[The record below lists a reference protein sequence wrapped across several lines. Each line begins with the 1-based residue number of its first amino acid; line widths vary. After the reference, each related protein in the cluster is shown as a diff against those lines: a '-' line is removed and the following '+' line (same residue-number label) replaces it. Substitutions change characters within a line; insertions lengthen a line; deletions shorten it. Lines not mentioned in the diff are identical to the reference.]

1 MKSKTTIVWFL
12 FAVIL
17 AGAIWLSDKFF
28 QPATL
33 AEQPLFPGLLANQVT
48 GIQIIPAGGRA
59 INVGRTNHA
68 WLLETPIAYPAQAA
82 AIDGLLAALEKLTPV
97 MTISAAEMSG
107 RKNADAEFGFTDPQY
122 QLEVAGGA
130 QTWRLVVGN
139 KTAPGDGVYV
149 RVKGADGAQVTDTAW
164 LQFLP
169 HDASD
174 WRDTTLVEVP
184 AALDWL
190 VVTNGTQAIELRRDP
205 ASHLWRMVRP
215 LQTRANNLSI
225 ATALQQLRAA
235 SVSRF
240 ISDDPKADLSP
251 YGLDAPTLGI
261 SLGCG
266 TNLVTAIYAGGDV
279 TGAPG
284 ELYARRQG
292 WNTVVSTAKAP
303 LASWRGAVN
312 DFRNP
317 NLLEL
322 TAPVAEVEVDGD
334 NGNFILQRSGS
345 NTWSLAGEKFA
356 VDGSQVAAF
365 IKTLAGLRIVDFVQ
379 DVVTPSGWQNF
390 GLARPSQQIT
400 LRSAVGDTNK
410 VIAQLLFGA
419 STTNGIIYVKRGDED
434 FVYALS
440 LANLNQ
446 LSVPGDFYRDH
457 RVWSFSETNV
467 ASVTLRQSGKIR
479 QLIRTG
485 TNDWSLA
492 AGSQGIIN
500 PPAVEEAIHRLG
512 SLTALA
518 WIGRKFTNADVGLTT
533 NSLSVT
539 IELKSGEK
547 YAVDFGKEVRVP
559 SLNASTALATVTL
572 EGQRWALVF
581 PPVLC
586 PLVAEYLTIPDAQ

>member
-1 MKSKTTIVWFL
+1 VES
-12 FAVIL
+12 
-17 AGAIWLSDKFF
+17 AG
-28 QPATL
+28 
-33 AEQPLFPGLLANQVT
+33 
-48 GIQIIPAGGRA
+48 
-59 INVGRTNHA
+59 
-68 WLLETPIAYPAQAA
+68 
-82 AIDGLLAALEKLTPV
+82 
-97 MTISAAEMSG
+97 
-107 RKNADAEFGFTDPQY
+107 
-122 QLEVAGGA
+122 
-130 QTWRLVVGN
+130 
-139 KTAPGDGVYV
+139 
-149 RVKGADGAQVTDTAW
+149 GAQVTDTAW

-174 WRDTTLVEVP
+174 WRDNTLVEVP

-190 VVTNGTQAIELRRDP
+190 VITNGTQAIELRRDP
-205 ASHLWRMVRP
+205 ASRLWRMVRP

-225 ATALQQLRAA
+225 VTALQQLRAA

-266 TNLVTAIYAGGDV
+266 TNLVTAIYAGSDV
-279 TGAPG
+279 AGAPG

-292 WNTVVSTAKAP
+292 WNTVFSTAKAP

-312 DFRNP
+312 DFRDP

-586 PLVAEYLTIPDAQ
+586 PLVAEYLTIPDTQ

>member
-12 FAVIL
+12 LAVIL
-17 AGAIWLSDKFF
+17 AGSIWISDKFF
-28 QPATL
+28 QPA
-33 AEQPLFPGLLANQVT
+33 APGEKPMFPGLLANQVT
-48 GIQIIPAGGRA
+48 GIQIIPAGGRT
-59 INVGRTNHA
+59 INVGRTNYA

-82 AIDGLLAALEKLTPV
+82 AIDGLLEALEKLTPV

-107 RKNADAEFGFTDPQY
+107 RKNANAEFGFTDPQY
-122 QLEVAGGA
+122 QLEVAAGG
-130 QTWRLVVGN
+130 QTWQLVVGN

-149 RVKGADGAQVTDTAW
+149 RVESAGGAQVTDTAW

-174 WRDTTLVEVP
+174 WRDNTLVEVP

-190 VVTNGTQAIELRRDP
+190 VITNGTQAIELRRDP
-205 ASHLWRMVRP
+205 ASRLWRMVRP

-225 ATALQQLRAA
+225 VTALQQLRAA

-266 TNLVTAIYAGGDV
+266 TNLVTAIYAGSDV
-279 TGAPG
+279 AGAPG

-292 WNTVVSTAKAP
+292 WNTVFSTAKAP

-312 DFRNP
+312 DFRDP

-512 SLTALA
+512 SLTM
-518 WIGRKFTNADVGLTT
+518 WV
-533 NSLSVT
+533 
-539 IELKSGEK
+539 
-547 YAVDFGKEVRVP
+547 
-559 SLNASTALATVTL
+559 
-572 EGQRWALVF
+572 
-581 PPVLC
+581 
-586 PLVAEYLTIPDAQ
+586 